1 MAGMACF
8 KPGRRSRLIY
18 AIREYR
24 GRKDEPKGFGWRD
37 FRDLVVRARIQIKGP
52 IVLVRDN
59 ARLHL
64 TTGMKQFI
72 AANAEWLTV
81 FQPSVQ
87 PRHHA
92 FKFSILRVHRRCLPW
107 TKRIGTASRK

>member
-37 FRDLVVRARIQIKGP
+37 FRELVVRARIQLG
-52 IVLVRDN
+52 
-59 ARLHL
+59 ARSCWSG
-64 TTGMKQFI
+64 TT
-72 AANAEWLTV
+72 
-81 FQPSVQ
+81 S
-87 PRHHA
+87 
-92 FKFSILRVHRRCLPW
+92 
-107 TKRIGTASRK
+107 AST